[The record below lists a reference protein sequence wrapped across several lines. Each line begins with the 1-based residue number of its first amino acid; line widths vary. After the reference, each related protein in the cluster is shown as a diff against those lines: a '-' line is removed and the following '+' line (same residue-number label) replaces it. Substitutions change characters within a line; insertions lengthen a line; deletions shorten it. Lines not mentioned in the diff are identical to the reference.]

1 MKVRISQRAVY
12 HKVAVV
18 EIDIPDNIE
27 LDDVRDY
34 LIENEE
40 QLWVDKMENKM
51 SVSEYEY
58 GFGMGIGADW
68 TDKDQEGETRF
79 DIDEENFGG
88 HL

>member
-1 MKVRISQRAVY
+1 MKVTISERRIY
-12 HKVAVV
+12 HKVAEV

-27 LDDVRDY
+27 LDDVSDY
-34 LIENEE
+34 LMENEH
-40 QLWVDKMENKM
+40 LYVDRLDNKI

-58 GFGMGIGADW
+58 GFGMGIGAYW
-68 TDKDQEGETRF
+68 TDKDQEVETRF

>member
-1 MKVRISQRAVY
+1 MKVTISERRIY
-12 HKVAVV
+12 HKVAEV

-27 LDDVRDY
+27 LDDVSDY
-34 LIENEE
+34 LMENEH
-40 QLWVDKMENKM
+40 LYVDRLDNKI

-58 GFGMGIGADW
+58 GFGMGIGAYW
-68 TDKDQEGETRF
+68 TDKDEEVETRF